1 MDNTPKYIS
10 VDTMPA
16 EPELEALAAEMNMAW
31 RKPEDLTHYPSMMID
46 PQGQCNSVPQYSRDI
61 VLAMQLIEKWEGLLE
76 IARSRTGNWNVRL
89 IDGELMAL
97 VYARTLP
104 HAICRAA
111 LKAVLPVPEVE
122 YSEGDED

>member
-16 EPELEALAAEMNMAW
+16 GSELDALAAEMNMGW
-31 RKPEDLTHYPSMMID
+31 SKPENLAHYPSIMID
-46 PQGQCNSVPQYSRDI
+46 PQGQSNSVPQYSRD
-61 VLAMQLIEKWEGLLE
+61 LALAIQLIEKWDGLLE
-76 IARSRTGNWNVRL
+76 IARSRSGNWNVRL
-89 IDGELMAL
+89 IDGELVAL
-97 VYARTLP
+97 AYARTLP

>member
-10 VDTMPA
+10 VDTMA
-16 EPELEALAAEMNMAW
+16 AGPELEALAAEMNMGW
-31 RKPEDLTHYPSMMID
+31 SKPENLTHYPSMMID

-61 VLAMQLIEKWEGLLE
+61 ALAMQLIEKWDGLLE
-76 IARSRTGNWNVRL
+76 MARSPSGNWNVRL
-89 IDGELMAL
+89 IDRELVAL
-97 VYARTLP
+97 AYARTLP